1 VGKSVNDVLEEL
13 EEREKEAREM
23 RRQGADWSYI
33 NSLPPRV
40 RAAVMLFIESGDLR
54 LCQKLS
60 GLDLEDFIEVLRRA
74 NVWVT

>member
-1 VGKSVNDVLEEL
+1 
-13 EEREKEAREM
+13 
-23 RRQGADWSYI
+23 
-33 NSLPPRV
+33 
-40 RAAVMLFIESGDLR
+40 MLFIESGDLR